1 MEDIQLQQQQE
12 EEGLDIM
19 ALVKRLWSKL
29 VLIAR
34 VTLIFMALGLLAAL
48 FSQKVFT
55 ASTTFV
61 PQTQKSS
68 SSSMSSLA
76 ALAGIN
82 LNQMGGGN
90 TLSPLIYPQ
99 LFENIEFQLELINTP
114 IKFEDWEER
123 VSLLEK
129 ATNPKY
135 KKFNLM
141 KTVKKYTVGLPGLI
155 LGAIRPAPKPIE
167 VPVSES
173 GKQMIS
179 LNEAEYKCINAA
191 FNGILSL
198 ELNEKK
204 GYVTITASMGEPV
217 AAAELAQAAYDLMQ
231 KYVVNFKIN
240 KAQEQM
246 AYINATLAE
255 ARADFEKKQMAYAKY
270 QDANRLTSSQVASI
284 EGQKL
289 LSDYTLANTIYT
301 QLMQQ
306 QVQTDLQIQEDTPL
320 LSQVKPVSV
329 PFRKSK
335 PSRAKILVV
344 YTFFGFILGC
354 GLVLGFDW
362 LKQQGSEWPKNWKT
376 PEQEASEE
384 TVPGMSNPFKKVFWR
399 AVFGKY

>member
-1 MEDIQLQQQQE
+1 MTENIQQPQEDS
-12 EEGLDIM
+12 LDIM
-19 ALVKRLWSKL
+19 AIVKRLWSKL

-68 SSSMSSLA
+68 SSSVSSLA

-114 IKFEDWEER
+114 IKFEDWDER

-135 KKFNLM
+135 RKFNLI
-141 KTVKKYTVGLPGLI
+141 TVLKKYTIGLPGVI
-155 LGAIRPAPKPIE
+155 LGSILPKPE
-167 VPVSES
+167 PAFVPAGEG
-173 GKQMIS
+173 GKKMIS
-179 LNEAEYKCINAA
+179 LNEAEYRCVKSA
-191 FNGILSL
+191 FENILSL

-204 GYVTITASMGEPV
+204 GYVTISASAGEPL

-231 KYVVNFKIN
+231 KYVVNFKIQ
-240 KAQEQM
+240 KAQEQLT
-246 AYINATLAE
+246 YINSTLEE
-255 ARADFEKKQMAYAKY
+255 ARIDFEKKQMAYAKY

-289 LSDYTLANTIYT
+289 LTDYTLANTIYT

-306 QVQTDLQIQEDTPL
+306 QVQTDLQMQEDTPL

-329 PFRKSK
+329 PFKRSK
-335 PSRAKILVV
+335 PSRSKILLG

-354 GLVLGFDW
+354 GLVLGLDW
-362 LKQQGSEWPKNWKT
+362 LKQQGSSWPKNWKKA
-376 PEQEASEE
+376 EEEAEP
-384 TVPGMSNPFKKVFWR
+384 VPGISNPFKKVFWR
-399 AVFGKY
+399 AVFGKK

>member
-1 MEDIQLQQQQE
+1 MENIQQQE
-12 EEGLDIM
+12 EQSLDIM
-19 ALVKRLWSKL
+19 ALIKRLWSKL

-68 SSSMSSLA
+68 SSVSSLA

-82 LNQMGGGN
+82 LNQMGSGGN

-99 LFENIEFQLELINTP
+99 LFENVDFQLELINTP
-114 IKFEDWEER
+114 IKFADWDER

-129 ATNPKY
+129 STNPKY
-135 KKFNLM
+135 KKFNLIG
-141 KTVKKYTVGLPGLI
+141 TVKKYTIGLPGMI
-155 LGAIRPAPKPIE
+155 LGMILPAPDSVV
-167 VPVSES
+167 VPVSDN
-173 GKQMIS
+173 GKQLTS
-179 LNEAEYKCINAA
+179 LNEAEYRCINAA
-191 FNGILSL
+191 FKNILSL

-204 GYVTITASMGEPV
+204 GYITITASMGEPV

-231 KYVVNFKIN
+231 KYVVNFKIQ

-246 AYINATLAE
+246 AYINATLNE
-255 ARADFEKKQMAYAKY
+255 ARVDFEKKQMAYAKY

-335 PSRAKILVV
+335 PSRSKILVV

-376 PEQEASEE
+376 AEEEAAAGVVAA
-384 TVPGMSNPFKKVFWR
+384 VPNPLKKEFWR
-399 AVFGKY
+399 AVFGKK